1 MKKLLFFSLI
11 IFAVTAQA
19 QNTTKVLPS
28 TSASAVTVPT
38 QTGMTAAIANAI
50 NNLPSCDTITDF
62 MRSGGKLLIRW
73 DKLTA
78 LQSTVAS
85 LQASVNSQ
93 GITTQA
99 QIKAQAAAIATL
111 QAQTTAQQAQLN
123 TQQGLIDKLTAQVA
137 ALLAWQAN
145 MKIANQ

>member
-1 MKKLLFFSLI
+1 MKII
-11 IFAVTAQA
+11 IFFLLITGTASA
-19 QNTTKVLPS
+19 QTVKVATS

-73 DKLTA
+73 DKLNS

-85 LQASVNSQ
+85 LQTSVNSQ

-111 QAQTTAQQAQLN
+111 QAQTTAQQLQLN